1 MSLGRGRAAFGGARV
16 PLPALVLTA
25 LLATSACALSE
36 KGKPAAER
44 AALGGDVV
52 ARVGTETLTR
62 GLVAEVARA
71 QRITPEEATRRL
83 VDDAVAAAAARE
95 RGLDTSP
102 DLRWRLVA
110 ARARTTS
117 DRLLAEARALGPPT
131 DEEVNELSRR
141 HWAEV
146 DRPPCSRV
154 VHAVVKLPKDG
165 KAAAK
170 EADARALATR
180 MRPELLVVTDA
191 ESFKKRAEG
200 FAEEAKSLGL
210 SITAEEL
217 VPFDATGRTLEGGS
231 YVDAFVAAGTALTA
245 AGETSGVVQTEF
257 GFHVLRLLERLP
269 EQRMPFETRR
279 IAFSDE
285 VVMRR
290 ARTAYQAVVDAQRTQ
305 TPIEVLPSADTSMR
319 ELHGAER
326 RR

>member
-1 MSLGRGRAAFGGARV
+1 MSLRRGLFLALIGAG
-16 PLPALVLTA
+16 AIGS
-25 LLATSACALSE
+25 SACTSGE
-36 KGKPAAER
+36 KAKPRAEN

-52 ARVGTETLTR
+52 ARVGTETISR

-71 QRITPEEATRRL
+71 QRITPAEATKRL
-83 VDDAVAAAAARE
+83 VDDAIAAAAARE
-95 RGLDTSP
+95 RGLDTSSSM
-102 DLRWRLVA
+102 RWRLVA
-110 ARARTTS
+110 ARARTMS

-131 DEEVNELSRR
+131 DAEVTELSER

-154 VHAVVKLPKDG
+154 VHVVVKLPKDG

-170 EADARALATR
+170 EAEARALAAK
-180 MRPELLVVTDA
+180 MRSELVGATDA
-191 ESFKKRAEG
+191 QSFLKRSDG
-200 FAEEAKSLGL
+200 FRDEAKALGL

-217 VPFDATGRTLEGGS
+217 VPFDATGRTIEGGT
-231 YVDAFVAAGTALTA
+231 YVDAFVAAGTALSS

-257 GFHVLRLLERLP
+257 GFHVIRLLERMP

-279 IAFSDE
+279 VAFTDE

-290 ARTAYQAVVDAQRTQ
+290 TRTAYQAVIDAQRKQ
-305 TPIEVLPSADTSMR
+305 TPIEVTPSADGSMR